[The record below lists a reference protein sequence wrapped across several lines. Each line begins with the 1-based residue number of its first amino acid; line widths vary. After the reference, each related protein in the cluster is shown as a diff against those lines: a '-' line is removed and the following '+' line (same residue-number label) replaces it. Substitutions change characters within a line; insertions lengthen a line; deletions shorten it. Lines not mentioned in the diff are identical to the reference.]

1 MKIMEMDYVSCKK
14 RTKILVSKELCI
26 YINNDEFVSVNNL
39 IREYNEMNEEI
50 KNRLQYT
57 T

>member
-26 YINNDEFVSVNNL
+26 YINNDKFVSVNNL